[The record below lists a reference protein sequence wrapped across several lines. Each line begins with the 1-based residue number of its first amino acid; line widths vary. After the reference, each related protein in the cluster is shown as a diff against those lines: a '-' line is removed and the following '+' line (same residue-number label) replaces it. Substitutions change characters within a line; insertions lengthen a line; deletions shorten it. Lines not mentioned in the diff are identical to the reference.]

1 MGVVNGRV
9 DQLDEAGPP
18 SLWIQTVLYRQ
29 TTSEISAL
37 VRGLGAASR
46 FARERGAYR
55 SIKLTLG
62 DSSSRPSISPEF
74 ERDLA
79 AALPQSGIDEFRYVF
94 YDENQ
99 GSAKGQNTLFDLRD
113 RNSDYVFVMNPDV
126 YVCPDV
132 FWELLSPFE
141 SSPRVGIVEARQIPL
156 EHPKKFDPVD
166 GSTSWASGACM
177 MIRAELLQQIGGF
190 DGDSF
195 FMYCDDVDFSWRTRL
210 AGYQIIHQPSA
221 RVFHDKRI
229 QVDGRLVVSDAER
242 YYSAEAALLMAWKYS
257 RPDLVALWS
266 EEMLATSE
274 SQKVKAVKEFRSR
287 AETGALPT
295 PLDREGRVAEFV
307 GYYYGE
313 HRFDVSV

>member
-1 MGVVNGRV
+1 M
-9 DQLDEAGPP
+9 
-18 SLWIQTVLYRQ
+18 
-29 TTSEISAL
+29 
-37 VRGLGAASR
+37 
-46 FARERGAYR
+46 
-55 SIKLTLG
+55 
-62 DSSSRPSISPEF
+62 
-74 ERDLA
+74 
-79 AALPQSGIDEFRYVF
+79 F

-287 AETGALPT
+287 G
-295 PLDREGRVAEFV
+295 DWRVADAARSGGQGCRV
-307 GYYYGE
+307 CWVLL
-313 HRFDVSV
+313 RRAPVRR